1 MSDIK
6 LTPDLL
12 EGVQK
17 LIEEHEPEAVG
28 NQVVTVQY
36 LAAVVGLMT
45 AQFPT
50 SAEEKN
56 DILDQL
62 HGLARHVLGE
72 QSKQSQQGRQP
83 RAAAPE
89 GWEERTGPATGV
101 WHAGPRQ

>member
-17 LIEEHEPEAVG
+17 LVEEHEPEAAG

-36 LAAVVGLMT
+36 LAAIMGLMT

-50 SAEEKN
+50 STEEKN

-72 QSKQSQQGRQP
+72 QSKQSQQGGGA
-83 RAAAPE
+83 AAAPE